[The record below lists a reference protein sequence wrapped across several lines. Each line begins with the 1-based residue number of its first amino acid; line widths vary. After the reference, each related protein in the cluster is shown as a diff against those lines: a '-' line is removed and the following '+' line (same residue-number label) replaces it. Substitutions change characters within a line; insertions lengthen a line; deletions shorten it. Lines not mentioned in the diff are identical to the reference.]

1 MSSPQHKY
9 EAGTRFT
16 SCHIEQGVQVCKM
29 TKAEGADWI
38 APVLVIAALV
48 AAVFIS
54 GWILFSPAPTAK
66 TAAARAAKRL
76 SIATTFLPWVLVEIL
91 LFILKYAMLG
101 VIIAIAVPMLALLL
115 WIEPFTKSDTSKG

>member
-1 MSSPQHKY
+1 MSSPQHKF

-38 APVLVIAALV
+38 APALVIAALV

-54 GWILFSPAPTAK
+54 GWILFSPAPEAK
-66 TAAARAAKRL
+66 TAAARAAESLSNMVLFVVGLTMDAIRL
-76 SIATTFLPWVLVEIL
+76 SLKFLV
-91 LFILKYAMLG
+91 LG
-101 VIIAIAVPMLALLL
+101 VLFVPMLLLR
-115 WIEPFTKSDTSKG
+115 WIDGVVKSHS